1 MGMSPGAARAVLE
14 PRKRRLQR
22 SQSKIIALL
31 FLLPAVAIF
40 GFFLWYPIYLG
51 IRIGFLNYD
60 LVKDPVFVGL
70 DNYRT
75 VLHDPLLGKAIWN
88 TLKYMVYGLVIGYLL
103 PVIVAVWIAEM
114 RRFQNFFRMA
124 VYIPAV
130 LPGIAIYTLWR
141 WMYEPQGLLNTWLG
155 YIGIDRVPWIMSEVW
170 SMFSMVLMDTWAG
183 FGATAIL
190 YIAALGAISEET
202 YEAAEIDGA
211 GVWRRIYHITIPG
224 MRNVMLVL
232 LVLQLIGTAQAFQS
246 MFVVTEGGPNNSTL
260 TVLYLIYRY
269 AFVYFKF
276 GPAAALGTLFFVAL
290 ALLSAVYLLLT
301 RKKEGV

>member
-1 MGMSPGAARAVLE
+1 MRPSAPYDTVGPF
-14 PRKRRLQR
+14 KRRLQR
-22 SQSKIIALL
+22 SRKKILALL
-31 FLLPAVAIF
+31 FLIPAVAIF
-40 GFFLWYPIYLG
+40 GIFLWYPIYLG
-51 IRIGFLNYD
+51 IKIGFVNYD
-60 LVKDPVFVGL
+60 LVKDPVFVGM
-70 DNYRT
+70 DNYKT
-75 VLHDPLLGKAIWN
+75 VLNDPLLGKAIWN
-88 TLKYMVYGLVIGYLL
+88 TTKYMAYGLVIGYFL
-103 PVIVAVWIAEM
+103 PILVAVWIAEM
-114 RRFQNFFRMA
+114 RRYQNFFRMA

-155 YIGIDRVPWIMSEVW
+155 YIGIHGIPWITSGTW

-183 FGATAIL
+183 FGSTAIL

-211 GVWRRIYHITIPG
+211 GVWKRIFHITIPG
-224 MRNVMLVL
+224 MKNVMLVL
-232 LVLQLIGTAQAFQS
+232 LVLQLIGSAQAFQS

-276 GPAAALGTLFFVAL
+276 GPAAALGTLFFITL
-290 ALLSAVYLLLT
+290 ASLSAIYMLLN
-301 RKKEGV
+301 RKQEGL